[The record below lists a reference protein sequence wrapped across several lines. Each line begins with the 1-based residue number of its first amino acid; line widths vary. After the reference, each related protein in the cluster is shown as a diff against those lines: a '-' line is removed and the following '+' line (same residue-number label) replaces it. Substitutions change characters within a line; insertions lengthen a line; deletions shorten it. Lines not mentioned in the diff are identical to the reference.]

1 MSKVVLFAA
10 SLLLVA
16 GIATAGIINPC
27 NSPVVYNGGT
37 PECWFACP
45 QGDGN
50 TAAREGFSFAFTIR
64 DLAGVG
70 IPFIPGTDFWA
81 IDCDPAR
88 NLTLCAGSSSSN
100 ADSATNSQGK
110 TTMSLTTISVGG
122 CANGLSLVVQG
133 YVLQRNVPPCTDYCF
148 NGTGGLALIQVRSA
162 DLTGNLT
169 IDLGDLAQFGTFF
182 PPNPYNTCGDFD
194 CNGAVNLGDLARFA
208 FHFGPPG
215 HKCT

>member
-27 NSPVVYNGGT
+27 NSPVVYNGNT

-45 QGDGN
+45 QGDGT
-50 TAAREGFSFAFTIR
+50 TALAEGFWFGITVN
-64 DLAGVG
+64 DLVGVP
-70 IPFIPGTDFWA
+70 IPFIPGTDFWV

-110 TTMSLTTISVGG
+110 TSISLTTLAVGG
-122 CANGLSLVVQG
+122 CANGVSIVVQG
-133 YVLQRNVPPCTDYCF
+133 YVLQRNVPPCTNYCF
-148 NGTGGLALIQVRSA
+148 DGTGGLALVRVRSC
-162 DLTGNLT
+162 DLTGNLVV
-169 IDLGDLAQFGTFF
+169 DLGDLAQLAAWF
-182 PPNPYNTCGDFD
+182 PPNPYNQCGDFD
-194 CNGAVNLGDLARFA
+194 CNGLVNLGDLARFSA
-208 FHFGPPG
+208 HFGPPG
-215 HKCT
+215 HKC

>member
-27 NSPVVYNGGT
+27 NSPVVFNNATT
-37 PECWFACP
+37 PECWFCCP

-50 TAAREGFSFAFTIR
+50 SATTEGWSLSFTIR
-64 DLAGVG
+64 DLAGLP
-70 IPFIPGTDFWA
+70 IPNVAGTDFWVV
-81 IDCDPAR
+81 DCDPSR

-110 TTMSLTTISVGG
+110 TTLSLTALRVGG
-122 CANGLSLVVQG
+122 CANGITPVCQG
-133 YVLQRNVPPCTDYCF
+133 YKLQQNVPPCTDYCF
-148 NGTGGLALIQVRSA
+148 AVNVRSA
-162 DLTGNLT
+162 DLTGNL
-169 IDLGDLAQFGTFF
+169 IVDVGDLAQFATYF
-182 PPNPYNTCGDFD
+182 PPNPVGTCGDFD

-208 FHFGPPG
+208 THFGPPG
-215 HKCT
+215 HRCL

>member
-27 NSPVVYNGGT
+27 NSPVVYTGGN
-37 PECWFACP
+37 PDCWFACP

-50 TAAREGFSFAFTIR
+50 TAALEGINFALTIN
-64 DLAGVG
+64 DIGG
-70 IPFIPGTDFWA
+70 QPIPFIPGSDFWI
-81 IDCDPAR
+81 IDCDPVR
-88 NLTLCAGSSSSN
+88 NLTLCAGSASSN
-100 ADSATNSQGK
+100 ADQATDANGQ
-110 TTMSLTTISVGG
+110 TTISLTTLAVGG
-122 CANGLSLVVQG
+122 CADGTSIVVQG
-133 YVLQRNVPPCTDYCF
+133 YVLQQNVPPCTNYCF
-148 NGTGGLALIQVRSA
+148 NIKVRSC

-169 IDLGDLAQFGTFF
+169 VDLGDLAQFGTYF
-182 PPNPYNTCGDFD
+182 PPNAYNTCGDFD